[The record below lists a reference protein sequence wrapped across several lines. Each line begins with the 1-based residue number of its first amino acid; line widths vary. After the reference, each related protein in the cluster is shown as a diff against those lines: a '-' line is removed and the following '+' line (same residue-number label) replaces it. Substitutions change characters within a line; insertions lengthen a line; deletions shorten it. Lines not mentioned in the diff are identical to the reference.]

1 MAKLIEPRVAVAVA
15 RRVANDPAR
24 GSVDLRPLIGR
35 LDKAVPR
42 AETLVADVSGIPS
55 PPPVRWDV
63 ISRARW
69 VEANVSSLVKML
81 QPLADK
87 VATRLSSTP
96 WPLRIAQRGL
106 VSVELGVLLGYI
118 SRRVLGQY
126 DVLVPDD
133 PGRGRPGGAPLYFV
147 GVNLVETQR
156 RLDFVPD
163 DFALWV
169 AVHEVTHRYQFA
181 GVPWL
186 KRHFFTLL
194 EGYLA
199 SVEIDSR
206 VLSQRLAS
214 AARRLVSGKVPP
226 EERNPVYLLASDE
239 QKAAL
244 DRIQAL
250 MAVIEGHGNFVMDAV
265 GESEIPSF
273 KKMRVAF
280 EGRRKQTNI
289 VQRIVNSVI
298 GLEMK
303 LRQYELGQ
311 AFCEHV
317 ARRAGN
323 DALAH
328 LWASPD
334 HVPSLEE
341 LRTPELWLNR
351 VA

>member
-15 RRVANDPAR
+15 RRVAKDPPR
-24 GSVDLRPLIGR
+24 GSADLRPLLAR
-35 LDKAVPR
+35 LDRAVPR
-42 AETLVADVSGIPS
+42 AEELVAEVSGIPT

-63 ISRARW
+63 ISRVRW
-69 VEANVSSLVKML
+69 VEANVSSLVTML

-87 VATRLSSTP
+87 VATRLANTP
-96 WPLRIAQRGL
+96 WPLRVAQRGV

-126 DVLVPDD
+126 DVLVPDE
-133 PGRGRPGGAPLYFV
+133 PKRGAGAPLYFV
-147 GVNLVETQR
+147 GVNLMETQR
-156 RLDFVPD
+156 RLEFVPD

-186 KRHFFTLL
+186 KQHFFGLL

-206 VLSQRLAS
+206 VLSQRLAT
-214 AARRLVSGKVPP
+214 AARRLVKGNVPP

-250 MAVIEGHGNFVMDAV
+250 MAVVEGHGNFVMDAV
-265 GESEIPSF
+265 GENEIPSF
-273 KKMRVAF
+273 VRMRAAF
-280 EGRRKQTNI
+280 EGRRKQTNL

-303 LRQYELGQ
+303 LRQYEVGQ

-317 ARRAGN
+317 ARRAGR
-323 DALAH
+323 DALTH

-334 HVPSLEE
+334 HVPSLTE
-341 LRTPELWLNR
+341 LREPELWLNR

>member
-15 RRVANDPAR
+15 RRVANDPPR
-24 GSVDLRPLIGR
+24 GSFDLRPIIAR
-35 LDKAVPR
+35 LDSAVPR
-42 AETLVADVSGIPS
+42 AESLVAEVSGIPA

-63 ISRARW
+63 IARARW
-69 VEANVSSLVKML
+69 VEANVSSLVAML
-81 QPLADK
+81 KPLADK
-87 VATRLSSTP
+87 VATRLAATP
-96 WPLRIAQRGL
+96 WPLRVAQRGV

-126 DVLVPDD
+126 DVLVPDE
-133 PGRGRPGGAPLYFV
+133 PARGRSGGSPLYFV
-147 GVNLVETQR
+147 GVNLVETER
-156 RLDFVPD
+156 RFGFVPD

-186 KRHFFTLL
+186 KPHFFGLL

-206 VLSQRLAS
+206 VLSQRLAT
-214 AARRLVSGKVPP
+214 AARRLISGRVPP
-226 EERNPVYLLASDE
+226 EERNPVYLLASEE

-265 GESEIPSF
+265 GAEEIPSF
-273 KKMRVAF
+273 QKMRAAF

-289 VQRIVNSVI
+289 VQRIVNNVI

-317 ARRAGN
+317 ARRAGR
-323 DALAH
+323 DALTH
-328 LWASPD
+328 LWSSPD
-334 HVPSLEE
+334 HTPSLQE
-341 LRTPELWLNR
+341 LHTPELWLNR

>member
-24 GSVDLRPLIGR
+24 SSIDLRPLITR
-35 LDKAVPR
+35 LDSAVPR
-42 AETLVADVSGIPS
+42 AEALVAEVSGIPS

-81 QPLADK
+81 KPLADK
-87 VATRLSSTP
+87 VAARLAATP
-96 WPLRIAQRGL
+96 WPLRMAQRGV

-126 DVLVPDD
+126 DVLVPDE
-133 PGRGRPGGAPLYFV
+133 PGRGRGGAPLYFV
-147 GVNLVETQR
+147 GVNLLETQR

-186 KRHFFTLL
+186 KPHFFGLL

-206 VLSQRLAS
+206 VLSQRLAT
-214 AARRLVSGKVPP
+214 AARRVISGRVPP

-244 DRIQAL
+244 NRIQAL
-250 MAVIEGHGNFVMDAV
+250 MAVVEGHGNFVMDAA
-265 GESEIPSF
+265 GSSEIPSF
-273 KKMRVAF
+273 QKMRAAF
-280 EGRRKQTNI
+280 EGRRKQTNV
-289 VQRIVNSVI
+289 VQRIVNNVI

-317 ARRAGN
+317 AQRAGR

-334 HVPSLEE
+334 HIPSLDE
-341 LRTPELWLNR
+341 LRSPELWLKR